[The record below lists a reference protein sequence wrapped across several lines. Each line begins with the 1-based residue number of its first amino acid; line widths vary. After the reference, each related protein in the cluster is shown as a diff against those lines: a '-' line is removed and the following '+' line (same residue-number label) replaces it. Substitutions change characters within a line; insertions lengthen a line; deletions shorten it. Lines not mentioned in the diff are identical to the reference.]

1 MNNEI
6 ISAQTLLKDTGVK
19 LIDAARLIRNKTYRR
34 RKVDSKYTRHITEGG
49 KYKSTTLLL

>member
-1 MNNEI
+1 MYLRIGYSKYHEQRNYFRTNI
-6 ISAQTLLKDTGVK
+6 VK
-19 LIDAARLIRNKTYRR
+19 GYWSKTYRR